1 MFIIDCFMDF
11 FVTNIVHGGLRVHL
25 ASLIVAVV
33 ISIFLLQF
41 LFNRVFRFIAKRNE
55 DLYQVLHQV
64 LRGIPV
70 LIGLQWGI
78 YFCAVSFQI
87 PTFVYYLL
95 FEVLRGLTILT
106 ITMVIAHCVSGYLK
120 YKLGKSKQRV
130 SSSSILLTL
139 LDIFIYTIGILVL
152 LESFGISVTPML
164 TALGVGGMAT
174 ALALQDTLTNLVSG
188 VNTLLSKQ
196 VKIGDYV
203 KLASGEA
210 GHIVDMN
217 WRNTTIKTTTDN
229 MIVVPNKNI
238 ATSVIVNYAQPYESC
253 AMVIPIGV
261 SYDSDL
267 QKVETI
273 TREVAQHILHTTDGG
288 VASVEPVVRYRDFGD
303 YSINFDVILRVNTI
317 MDQSLVRHQFI
328 KAIYERYKKE
338 GITIPVHQA

>member
-174 ALALQDTLTNLVSG
+174 APG
-188 VNTLLSKQ
+188 VA
-196 VKIGDYV
+196 GYV
-203 KLASGEA
+203 DQPCLRCQYAAVEA
-210 GHIVDMN
+210 G
-217 WRNTTIKTTTDN
+217 
-229 MIVVPNKNI
+229 KNR
-238 ATSVIVNYAQPYESC
+238 
-253 AMVIPIGV
+253 G
-261 SYDSDL
+261 L
-267 QKVETI
+267 
-273 TREVAQHILHTTDGG
+273 REACQ
-288 VASVEPVVRYRDFGD
+288 R
-303 YSINFDVILRVNTI
+303 
-317 MDQSLVRHQFI
+317 
-328 KAIYERYKKE
+328 
-338 GITIPVHQA
+338 

>member
-1 MFIIDCFMDF
+1 MFIVKYFMDF
-11 FVTNIVHGGLRVHL
+11 FVTDIVHGGLRVHV
-25 ASLIVAVV
+25 AALIVAVV
-33 ISIFLLQF
+33 ISIVLLQF
-41 LFNRVFRFIAKRNE
+41 VMNRIFRLIARHNE
-55 DLYQVLHQV
+55 NLYRVLHQV
-64 LRGIPV
+64 LRGIPA

-78 YFCAVSFQI
+78 YFCVVSFQI

-95 FEVLRGLTILT
+95 FEVLRCLTVLT
-106 ITMVIAHCVSGYLK
+106 ITVIVAHCVSGYIK
-120 YKLGKSKQRV
+120 YKLGKSKER
-130 SSSSILLTL
+130 SNSSSILLTIMDL
-139 LDIFIYTIGILVL
+139 IIYTIGILVM
-152 LESFGISVTPML
+152 LETFGISITPML

-188 VNTLLSKQ
+188 INTLLSKQ
-196 VKIGDYV
+196 IKIGDYV

-253 AMVIPIGV
+253 SMVIPIGV

-267 QKVETI
+267 QQVETI
-273 TREVAQHILHTTDGG
+273 TKEVANEILHTTDGG
-288 VASVEPVVRYRDFGD
+288 AAGVEPQVRYRAFGD
-303 YSINFDVILRVNTI
+303 YSIDFDVILRVNTI

-328 KAIYERYKKE
+328 KAIYDRYKKE
-338 GITIPVHQA
+338 GITIPIHQA